1 MWLDISFIAD
11 VLDGNADFTDID
23 RLDMN
28 SDGELTAEDCIYP
41 HGSPEAKLWWKNIME
56 PYAKSQ
62 SDPAWTEQYGDKV
75 VGGYKGKPLVPGV
88 KGSASNPQGDF
99 DFLSDKIKVTQGLS
113 TLSAKKIAAKVMW
126 SKF

>member
-1 MWLDISFIAD
+1 MFDVGSFFANLDVGWDDNLDNLDLNNDGTLD
-11 VLDGNADFTDID
+11 VD
-23 RLDMN
+23 
-28 SDGELTAEDCIYP
+28 DCPFLY
-41 HGSPEAKLWWKNIME
+41 GSPEAKLWWKNVME

-62 SDPAWTEQYGDKV
+62 SDPSWTEQYGDKV

-88 KGSASNPQGDF
+88 KGSANNPQGDF
-99 DFLSDKIKVTQGLS
+99 NFLSDKIRVTQGLS